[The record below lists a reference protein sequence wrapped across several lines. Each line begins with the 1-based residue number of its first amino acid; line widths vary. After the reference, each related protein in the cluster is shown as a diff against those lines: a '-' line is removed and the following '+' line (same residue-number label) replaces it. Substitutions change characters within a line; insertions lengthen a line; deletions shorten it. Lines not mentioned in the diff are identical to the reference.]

1 MRLGRKNSGTP
12 NDTNEL
18 ETLRAFVLEL
28 RRTAEA
34 AAAGDGEARMHAV
47 PGTQTMPDAIAV
59 RTAFNGVLDRS
70 DAFVR
75 EATEALASISE
86 KRFYRRVL
94 LGGMRG
100 PFRSAAITINQA
112 RSAMVESE
120 ERAVASAAQRQDL
133 ADQLE
138 GTVVAIAEQVA
149 AASTEL
155 AATAST
161 LSQSTEAA
169 VLEAGAA
176 SATVG
181 RLDDASREIEDVL
194 ALISN
199 VAAQTK
205 LLALNATIEA
215 ARAGE
220 AGRGFAVVAS
230 EVKSLAD
237 QTAKSTE
244 VITAQVATMLEVTSQ
259 SRTAMSSVELTVRDM
274 SPMVGDLLVAVD
286 GHSPDAGQHTV
297 GQGLAQ
303 MAETLR
309 AEVGDFLEVMR
320 AS

>member
-1 MRLGRKNSGTP
+1 MRLRRSNTSTA
-12 NDTNEL
+12 NDAIEL
-18 ETLRAFVLEL
+18 ATLRAFVVEL

-34 AAAGDGEARMHAV
+34 AASGDGEARVRAV
-47 PGTQTMPDAIAV
+47 QGTESLPDALAV

-75 EATEALASISE
+75 EASEALASISE

-100 PFRSAAITINQA
+100 PFRAAAITINEA

-120 ERAVASAAQRQDL
+120 QRAVGAAATRQSL

-161 LSQSTEAA
+161 LVQSTEAA
-169 VLEAGAA
+169 VQEAGEA
-176 SATVG
+176 STTVG
-181 RLDDASREIEDVL
+181 RLDEASREIEDVL
-194 ALISN
+194 ALISD

-237 QTAKSTE
+237 QTATSTE
-244 VITAQVATMLEVTSQ
+244 VITAQVATMLEVTSR
-259 SRTAMSSVELTVRDM
+259 SRTAMNSVELTVRDM